1 MTPADH
7 EPLWI
12 IDSTLRDG
20 EQSPGV
26 VFSLEDKIAI
36 ASMLADA
43 GVDELEA
50 GIPAMGE
57 EERKDIRT
65 LNRLGLPCPI
75 TPWARAKAED
85 IEYAAATGVSRVHI
99 SFPVSD
105 IHLAVMKR
113 TRESVLENLSLL
125 IPLARRFV
133 DHVSVGAMDATRA
146 DQGFLLSFVRLA
158 REQGA
163 FRVRIADTVGLSSPS
178 AIGDLMRTL
187 VHAEP
192 SLIFEFHGHNDL
204 GMATANTLSAAEN
217 GAKAASTTLNG
228 LGERAGNAATE
239 EVAAA
244 LAFASAIPSRID
256 RARLAL
262 ACRYVAHV
270 TGRPVPDNKPITG
283 ARVFDHES
291 GIHSH
296 AQLKNPLSFQ
306 PFLPEDVG
314 HDEGR
319 FVLGSHSGTAGL
331 NHILASSGLT
341 LSPEKAGDFLM
352 EVRRYSKQKGGSLT
366 DMEIVRLFHGSR
378 RNGKNDYPT
387 TN

>member
-1 MTPADH
+1 MASFSP
-7 EPLWI
+7 EPVYI

-36 ASMLADA
+36 AAMLADA

-65 LNRLGLPCPI
+65 LNGLGLGCPI
-75 TPWARAKAED
+75 TPWVRARAED
-85 IEYAAATGVSRVHI
+85 IEHAAKTGVSRVHI

-105 IHLAVMKR
+105 IHLAVMKK
-113 TRESVLENLSLL
+113 TREAILESLALL
-125 IPLARRFV
+125 IPLARRDM

-146 DQGFLLSFVRLA
+146 DRGFISTFSAMAAEL
-158 REQGA
+158 GA
-163 FRVRIADTVGLSSPS
+163 CRVRIADTVGLASPS
-178 AIGDLMRTL
+178 SIGGLFRDLARSVPDM
-187 VHAEP
+187 V
-192 SLIFEFHGHNDL
+192 FEFHGHNDL
-204 GMATANTLSAAEN
+204 GMATANTLSAVEN
-217 GAKAASTTLNG
+217 GACAVSVTLNG
-228 LGERAGNAATE
+228 LGERAGNAPTE

-244 LAFASAIPSRID
+244 LSFASDISCILD
-256 RARLAL
+256 RSKLAL

-270 TGRPVPDNKPITG
+270 SGRPIPDNKPITG
-283 ARVFDHES
+283 ALVFDHEA

-314 HDEGR
+314 HGKGR
-319 FVLGSHSGTAGL
+319 FVPGSHSGTAGL
-331 NHILASSGLT
+331 IHILAASGLT
-341 LSPEKAGDFLM
+341 LDSEQAPGFLEK
-352 EVRRYSKQKGGSLT
+352 VRRCSRDKGGALT
-366 DMEIVRLFHGSR
+366 DMELVRLFHGFQR
-378 RNGKNDYPT
+378 VE
-387 TN
+387 